1 MDAVQMEELT
11 LTSGASGRII
21 PLFKNIKTSFLS
33 YQALRRSLIFI
44 HSLFLSLLLLLRR
57 RRLPQSPQ
65 SPTSSMASLE
75 KPSTLRRRSVWK
87 REEEDSLRRRALAE
101 GLEMVEETSDGTS
114 LCRWSTSLFVG
125 VRRNALFC
133 RSWFPVSGEMKGIL
147 IIIHGLNEHSG
158 RYAQFARQL
167 TSCNFGV
174 YAMDWIG
181 HGGSDGLHGYVPS
194 LDHVVADTG
203 AFLEKIKS
211 DNPGTPCFLFGH
223 STGGAVVLKAASYP
237 HIEEML
243 EGIVLTSPAL
253 RVKPAHPIV
262 GAVAPLFSI
271 VVPKFQFKGA
281 NKRGIPVSRDP
292 AALLAKYSDPLV
304 YTGPIRVRTGHEILR
319 ISSYLMRNFKSVT
332 VPFFVLHG
340 TADRVTDPLAS
351 QDLYNVA
358 SSTFKDIKLYDGFL
372 HDLLFEPER
381 EEIAQ
386 DIIDWMEKRLSAG
399 LNLE

>member
-1 MDAVQMEELT
+1 MSSAETEMEP
-11 LTSGASGRII
+11 LTSGASNRII
-21 PLFKNIKTSFLS
+21 PLLK
-33 YQALRRSLIFI
+33 ALRSSLIFVYTY
-44 HSLFLSLLLLLRR
+44 FLSFLLFVLPRR
-57 RRLPQSPQ
+57 RRFSSTPSLAGPPSPKKH
-65 SPTSSMASLE
+65 L
-75 KPSTLRRRSVWK
+75 KRRWLV
-87 REEEDSLRRRALAE
+87 REEEDTFRRRALAQDV
-101 GLEMVEETSDGTS
+101 GMGRDDGC
-114 LCRWSTSLFVG
+114 CRWNTSIFYG
-125 VRRNALFC
+125 VRNNALFC
-133 RSWFPVSGEMKGIL
+133 RSWFPVTGHVKGIL

-158 RYAQFARQL
+158 RYADFARQL
-167 TSCNFGV
+167 TSRNFGV

-211 DNPGTPCFLFGH
+211 DNPGIPSFLFGH
-223 STGGAVVLKAASYP
+223 STGGAVVLKAASHP
-237 HIEEML
+237 HIEVMA
-243 EGIVLTSPAL
+243 EGIILTSPAL

-262 GAVAPLFSI
+262 GAVAPFFSL
-271 VVPKFQFKGA
+271 VAPKFQFKGA

-340 TADRVTDPLAS
+340 TADKVTDPLAS
-351 QDLYNVA
+351 QDLYNEAA
-358 SSTFKDIKLYDGFL
+358 SEFKDIKLYDGFL

-381 EEIAQ
+381 EEIAL
-386 DIIDWMEKRLSAG
+386 DIINWMEKRLFTI
-399 LNLE
+399 